1 MSSMVVDRGR
11 QLEAKFIGSGRCL
24 PAARGRAGSE
34 GHVWPWNPTSPRRRA
49 FHSSVSSPPSPLLRP
64 SLSLRLPTPR
74 LRVPL
79 LLSRCLL
86 PSPRPLASHQ
96 LALTLRPTDPV
107 SSNSLSSLEPRLL
120 FENFTVYVAN
130 LQNPPEGKF
139 PEISF
144 DN

>member
-24 PAARGRAGSE
+24 PAARGHAGSE

-49 FHSSVSSPPSPLLRP
+49 FHSSVSSPPSLPRP
-64 SLSLRLPTPR
+64 SAIPLFRSAYLPTPR

-86 PSPRPLASHQ
+86 SPPPLLAPLAS
-96 LALTLRPTDPV
+96 R
-107 SSNSLSSLEPRLL
+107 
-120 FENFTVYVAN
+120 
-130 LQNPPEGKF
+130 
-139 PEISF
+139 
-144 DN
+144 